1 MRAFQDE
8 PGLRFRDL
16 AFNPRDR
23 EALDNDS
30 HRVGRIRIG
39 VLGSQ
44 GLGSGWSA
52 MLLDDLAITP

>member
-1 MRAFQDE
+1 M
-8 PGLRFRDL
+8 L
-16 AFNPRDR
+16 AIDW
-23 EALDNDS
+23 AGVDNDS

-52 MLLDDLAITP
+52 RLLDDLAITP